1 MKTINLRDYYP
12 HCREDIPVEVS
23 EEVLETI
30 LQAVRT
36 EHTQERK
43 ARRWGT
49 CYNSLDACD
58 CLHGG
63 PSFLPVAK
71 DIVFFQLL

>member
-12 HCREDIPVEVS
+12 HCREDILVDVS

-43 ARRWGT
+43 PAAGEPATTPWIPATGWNGNT
-49 CYNSLDACD
+49 
-58 CLHGG
+58 
-63 PSFLPVAK
+63 
-71 DIVFFQLL
+71 